1 MNLMTACLNLKNV
14 KRPGFHFLKLFACIT
29 LISTQTKTSAQQIA
43 NTKEQIMAFTSQWK
57 GERFADGRP
66 KVSDSLVK
74 RLANISIE
82 EAWQVMRNEGYN
94 NQFEGGW
101 QIIHPEK
108 TLAGRVVTAQYM
120 PARPDVDNPIRAK
133 GKAEGRIGSPNSWPI
148 DVLQNGDVYVADGY
162 SKIIDGTLIGDNLGN
177 SIYSKS
183 KTGVVFD
190 AGVRDLE
197 GLEEID
203 GFVGF
208 VRGVDPSYIKDVM
221 MTCINC
227 PVRIGRVTAL
237 PGDLV
242 LGKKEGVIFIPA
254 HLAQKVIITSEF
266 VELKDDF
273 SHTRLR
279 EGKYTPGQ
287 IDQSWTEDIKKDFLQ
302 WLKDNPAKVPMSKK
316 ELDDF
321 LKDRTW

>member
-1 MNLMTACLNLKNV
+1 MNVTTACLKVTTIACRKTHLSKFFTV
-14 KRPGFHFLKLFACIT
+14 VFFIALF
-29 LISTQTKTSAQQIA
+29 TQSQSQQIA
-43 NTKEQIMAFTSQWK
+43 FSKEQILAFTSQWK
-57 GERFADGRP
+57 GERFPDGRP

-74 RLANISIE
+74 RLADIAIE

-94 NQFEGGW
+94 NQFEAGW

-108 TLAGRVVTAQYM
+108 VLAGRVVTAQYM
-120 PARPDVDNPIRAK
+120 PARPDMDKPIRDK

-148 DVLQNGDVYVADGY
+148 DVLQNGDVYVADGF
-162 SKIIDGTLIGDNLGN
+162 SKVIDGTLIGDNLGN
-177 SIYSKS
+177 SIYTKS

-221 MTCINC
+221 LTGINC
-227 PVRIGRVTAL
+227 PVRIGRVTVL

-266 VELKDDF
+266 VSLKDEF
-273 SHTRLR
+273 SHMRLR

-287 IDQSWTEDIKKDFLQ
+287 IDQAWTEDIKKDFLK
-302 WLKDNPAKVPMSKK
+302 WLKDNPSKVPMSQK